1 MSDIHFSNYK
11 LEENKDYFLYIGE
24 LKNYG
29 LNRFLKEALSR
40 IENRNFDFI
49 SIVPDVF
56 EQYNY
61 KNLIVINPE
70 TKNYSCKPGGK
81 VSCRIPAQEI
91 TPISK
96 EAFKQI
102 SKRVSAVLNQ
112 AVLLRGVNN
121 SFVKMWK
128 LCETIQESYVRPYY
142 IFNCSYR
149 NPQFAHIRVPVEKGR
164 GYRRKH
170 VREYL
175 RRCHSAIHC
184 NRRGKDPPAQKQRD
198 RSRRRGPHPHETMES
213 RSG

>member
-70 TKNYSCKPGGK
+70 TKNYSCKPGG
-81 VSCRIPAQEI
+81 S
-91 TPISK
+91 
-96 EAFKQI
+96 
-102 SKRVSAVLNQ
+102 
-112 AVLLRGVNN
+112 
-121 SFVKMWK
+121 
-128 LCETIQESYVRPYY
+128 
-142 IFNCSYR
+142 
-149 NPQFAHIRVPVEKGR
+149 
-164 GYRRKH
+164 
-170 VREYL
+170 
-175 RRCHSAIHC
+175 
-184 NRRGKDPPAQKQRD
+184 
-198 RSRRRGPHPHETMES
+198 
-213 RSG
+213 